1 MALQSI
7 KQFKAF
13 ASWKSPMTSVQI
25 TSQVNI
31 GLDQL
36 LSSIAELETPALEQ
50 FVGEV
55 NSLLAQRK
63 APTSP
68 RREIELLEQINQGL
82 PEETQQR
89 YDTLQIKLQDEVIT
103 PEEHQELLSLIET
116 VEAATVERL
125 EALVELS
132 NLRDVALDVV
142 MEQLGLQ
149 PSAVYA

>member
-1 MALQSI
+1 
-7 KQFKAF
+7 
-13 ASWKSPMTSVQI
+13 MTSVQI

-63 APTSP
+63 ATTLP

-82 PEETQQR
+82 PDETQQR

-149 PSAVYA
+149 ASAVYA

>member
-1 MALQSI
+1 
-7 KQFKAF
+7 
-13 ASWKSPMTSVQI
+13 MTSVQI

-55 NSLLAQRK
+55 NSLLAQRR
-63 APTSP
+63 APMLP
-68 RREIELLEQINQGL
+68 QREAELLEQINQGL
-82 PEETQQR
+82 QEETQQR
-89 YDTLQIKLQDEVIT
+89 YDALQIKLQAELIT

-116 VEAATVERL
+116 VEAATGERL

-132 NLRDVALDVV
+132 KLREVSLDVL
-142 MEQLGLQ
+142 MEQLGLE
-149 PSAVYA
+149 PAAVYA